1 MNTLNQVS
9 VTHTHDTSFICA
21 THNNSSDFSILNYLI
36 LTLIIAGKLH
46 LDFSVSE
53 TKLQVFTPVV

>member
-1 MNTLNQVS
+1 MKLVCIDGYFLNVS
-9 VTHTHDTSFICA
+9 FNDLA
-21 THNNSSDFSILNYLI
+21 
-36 LTLIIAGKLH
+36 LTLIITGKLH